1 MEHITELRD
10 LSAQKENQG
19 TVGIFK
25 LRKPL
30 MVDGEKVTEIPYD
43 FESMTVGNKL
53 MATKNMMSAGYPS
66 SNVEEFDPVY
76 HLFLFAKAV
85 EVATNERITTA
96 DILRMNARDG
106 QVAGA
111 LARDFFYLLTED

>member
-30 MVDGEKVTEIPYD
+30 MGNGEKVTEIPYD

-66 SNVEEFDPVY
+66 SNVEEFDPDPFMEALNEYGLPWV
-76 HLFLFAKAV
+76 V
-85 EVATNERITTA
+85 EENPVLV
-96 DILRMNARDG
+96 D
-106 QVAGA
+106 
-111 LARDFFYLLTED
+111 